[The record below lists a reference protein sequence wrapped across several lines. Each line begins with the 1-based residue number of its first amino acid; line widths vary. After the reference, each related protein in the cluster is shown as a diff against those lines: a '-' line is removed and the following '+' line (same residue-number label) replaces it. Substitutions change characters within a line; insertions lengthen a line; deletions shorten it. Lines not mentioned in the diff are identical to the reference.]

1 MTTAEKI
8 LQKKTVYKAEMDK
21 IMPVEQSD
29 VLWKKAAGKLD
40 SIMEQ
45 YGSLP
50 KGVKMHTDRNAQPV
64 CRGLGSDDKET
75 FRAEQRISEQ
85 VLSQEKG

>member
-1 MTTAEKI
+1 MTTAEMI

-29 VLWKKAAGKLD
+29 ALWQKAAGKLD

-45 YGSLP
+45 YGLLP
-50 KGVKMHTDRNAQPV
+50 KGVKMHTDKILSLSHHRERRCTRM
-64 CRGLGSDDKET
+64 CRY
-75 FRAEQRISEQ
+75 
-85 VLSQEKG
+85 

>member
-8 LQKKTVYKAEMDK
+8 LQKKTVYKNEMDK

-45 YGSLP
+45 YGLLP
-50 KGVKMHTDRNAQPV
+50 KGVKMHTDKIFPAAAVWFIAQGRKNAH
-64 CRGLGSDDKET
+64 G
-75 FRAEQRISEQ
+75 
-85 VLSQEKG
+85 

>member
-29 VLWKKAAGKLD
+29 ALWQKAAGKLD

-50 KGVKMHTDRNAQPV
+50 KGVKMHTDKFFPQLP
-64 CRGLGSDDKET
+64 
-75 FRAEQRISEQ
+75 FI
-85 VLSQEKG
+85 